1 LTSTARRT
9 LVFVVLLLA
18 GSLAITA
25 CGESAQ
31 EKAKAEVCSARAD
44 ISHQINMLTS
54 LTASTISPTA
64 VKTGIEA
71 VANDLSKI
79 KKAQGN
85 LEPARKEQVQNA
97 THTFETQLSTIL
109 TGITSNLS
117 LSNAEAQ
124 FKSALSQLATSYK
137 STLGPI
143 NCT

>member
-1 LTSTARRT
+1 MFLA
-9 LVFVVLLLA
+9 LLLA

-44 ISHQINMLTS
+44 ISHQLNMLTS

-64 VKTGIEA
+64 VKTGVEA

-85 LEPARKEQVQNA
+85 LAPARKEQVQAA

>member
-1 LTSTARRT
+1 M
-9 LVFVVLLLA
+9 FVVLLLA

-44 ISHQINMLTS
+44 ISKQINMLTS
-54 LTASTISPTA
+54 LTASTISPSA
-64 VKTGIEA
+64 VKTGVEA
-71 VANDLSKI
+71 VANDLTKI
-79 KKAQGN
+79 KNAQGN
-85 LEPARKEQVQNA
+85 LEPARKEQVQAA
-97 THTFETQLSTIL
+97 THTFETQLSSIL

-137 STLGPI
+137 NTLGPI

>member
-1 LTSTARRT
+1 M
-9 LVFVVLLLA
+9 FVVLLLA

-44 ISHQINMLTS
+44 ISKQINMLTS
-54 LTASTISPTA
+54 LTAATISPSA
-64 VKTGIEA
+64 VKTGVEA
-71 VANDLSKI
+71 VANDLTKI
-79 KKAQGN
+79 KNAQGN
-85 LEPARKEQVQNA
+85 LEPARKEQVQAA
-97 THTFETQLSTIL
+97 THTFETQLSSIL

-137 STLGPI
+137 NTLGPI

>member
-1 LTSTARRT
+1 
-9 LVFVVLLLA
+9 VFVVLLLA
-18 GSLAITA
+18 GSVAITA

-44 ISHQINMLTS
+44 ISKQINMLTS
-54 LTASTISPTA
+54 LTASTISPSA
-64 VKTGIEA
+64 VKTGVEA
-71 VANDLSKI
+71 VANDLTKI
-79 KKAQGN
+79 KNAQGN
-85 LEPARKEQVQNA
+85 LEPARKEQVQAA
-97 THTFETQLSTIL
+97 THTFETQLSSIL

>member
-1 LTSTARRT
+1 M
-9 LVFVVLLLA
+9 LLA

-31 EKAKAEVCSARAD
+31 EKAKAEVCKARAD

-64 VKTGIEA
+64 VKTGVEA
-71 VANDLSKI
+71 VANDLSTI

-85 LEPARKEQVQNA
+85 LAPARKEQVQAA

>member
-1 LTSTARRT
+1 
-9 LVFVVLLLA
+9 VFVVLLLA

-44 ISHQINMLTS
+44 ISKQINMLTS
-54 LTASTISPTA
+54 LTASTISPSA
-64 VKTGIEA
+64 VKTGVEA
-71 VANDLSKI
+71 VANDLTKI
-79 KKAQGN
+79 KNAQGN
-85 LEPARKEQVQNA
+85 LEPARKEQVQAA
-97 THTFETQLSTIL
+97 THTFETQLSSIL

-137 STLGPI
+137 NTLGPI

>member
-1 LTSTARRT
+1 VLLA
-9 LVFVVLLLA
+9 LLLA

-31 EKAKAEVCSARAD
+31 EKAKAEVCGARAD
-44 ISHQINMLTS
+44 ISHQLNMLTS

-64 VKTGIEA
+64 VKTGVEA

-85 LEPARKEQVQNA
+85 LAPARKEQVQAA
-97 THTFETQLSTIL
+97 THTFETQLSSIL

-137 STLGPI
+137 TTLGPI

>member
-1 LTSTARRT
+1 
-9 LVFVVLLLA
+9 VFLALLLG

-31 EKAKAEVCSARAD
+31 GKAKAEVCSARAD
-44 ISHQINMLTS
+44 ISHQLNMLTS

-64 VKTGIEA
+64 VKTGVEA
-71 VANDLSKI
+71 IANDLSTI

-85 LEPARKEQVQNA
+85 LAPARKEQVQAA
-97 THTFETQLSTIL
+97 THTFETQLSSIL

-143 NCT
+143 NCA

>member
-1 LTSTARRT
+1 
-9 LVFVVLLLA
+9 VFLALLLA

-44 ISHQINMLTS
+44 ISHQLNMLTS

-64 VKTGIEA
+64 VKTGVEA

-85 LEPARKEQVQNA
+85 LAPARKEQVQAA

>member
-1 LTSTARRT
+1 
-9 LVFVVLLLA
+9 VFVVLLLA

-44 ISHQINMLTS
+44 ISHQLNMLTS

-64 VKTGIEA
+64 VKTGVEA

-85 LEPARKEQVQNA
+85 LAPARKEQVQAA

>member
-1 LTSTARRT
+1 
-9 LVFVVLLLA
+9 VFVVLLLA

-44 ISHQINMLTS
+44 ISKQINMLTS
-54 LTASTISPTA
+54 LTASTISPSA
-64 VKTGIEA
+64 VKTGVEA
-71 VANDLSKI
+71 VANDLTKI
-79 KKAQGN
+79 KNAQGN
-85 LEPARKEQVQNA
+85 LEPARKEQVQAA
-97 THTFETQLSTIL
+97 THTFETQLSSIL

-137 STLGPI
+137 NTLGPV

>member
-1 LTSTARRT
+1 
-9 LVFVVLLLA
+9 VFLALLLA

-44 ISHQINMLTS
+44 ISHQLNMLTS

-64 VKTGIEA
+64 VKTGVEA

-85 LEPARKEQVQNA
+85 LAPARKEQVQAA

-137 STLGPI
+137 NTLGPI